1 MLFCSDFDLRY
12 SRPRLLLR
20 AWEIRNAV
28 IGSQVGR
35 TLTRS
40 PSCPRLQLSYHL
52 NYPGWAVACSSYEKD
67 LFMSHFNFKHFTGTR
82 MFSVDTLR
90 HSVQE
95 NICGVHIVT
104 VPGLSM
110 TGPPGFPDEI
120 AGGSPKPASSQGC
133 GQKVKATDRLSAA
146 SSPMCG
152 PVSSLTSPRLQA
164 PLPFRVLSEP
174 SRVLDI
180 FPLPL
185 VLATLSVNLCSTKA
199 LWNAQRE

>member
-1 MLFCSDFDLRY
+1 M
-12 SRPRLLLR
+12 
-20 AWEIRNAV
+20 

-40 PSCPRLQLSYHL
+40 PSCPHLQLSYHL

-82 MFSVDTLR
+82 MFSMDILR

-95 NICGVHIVT
+95 SICGMHTVT

-110 TGPPGFPDEI
+110 MGPPGFPDEVT
-120 AGGSPKPASSQGC
+120 GRSPKPASSQGC

-146 SSPMCG
+146 FSPTCG

-164 PLPFRVLSEP
+164 PLPFCVLSSPPE
-174 SRVLDI
+174 SWT
-180 FPLPL
+180 FSSCPLCWLP
-185 VLATLSVNLCSTKA
+185 C
-199 LWNAQRE
+199 W